1 MEIRALWKKYTSR
14 EMLWRLEWMAA
25 AILVMG
31 VSVGLFFVADMGT
44 DPLSTLSRG
53 LSMVLPVSYGNCQ
66 LGINILLILLMVAFQ
81 RDLIGP
87 GTVVN
92 MVLVGYIAEFTESR
106 LRFLPAVGQSPGM
119 GVRAAALAVGLLL
132 FVMTAAV
139 YMTAELG
146 TAPYD
151 ALPILL
157 AKKLPIP
164 FRWVRMGVDA
174 GTVCIGWLCGNTP
187 GIMTLL
193 VVLTLG
199 PVISWFGKHA
209 AVRLFKKETSF
220 V

>member
-66 LGINILLILLMVAFQ
+66 LGINILLILLMIAFQ

-92 MVLVGYIAEFTESR
+92 MVLVLYRRVYRKPTA
-106 LRFLPAVGQSPGM
+106 ASPRRRPVPRDGRP
-119 GVRAAALAVGLLL
+119 GRGAGRRAAAVCHDGGGL
-132 FVMTAAV
+132 
-139 YMTAELG
+139 
-146 TAPYD
+146 YD
-151 ALPILL
+151 
-157 AKKLPIP
+157 
-164 FRWVRMGVDA
+164 GGA
-174 GTVCIGWLCGNTP
+174 GD
-187 GIMTLL
+187 
-193 VVLTLG
+193 G
-199 PVISWFGKHA
+199 P
-209 AVRLFKKETSF
+209 L
-220 V
+220 